1 MQINI
6 PGRADRDE
14 SDGQHDSPDWKEG
27 QTASKDA
34 LIDADNLQ
42 CIEFKVDGGWSGSC
56 CHRDVDY
63 GDGDGDGDVDG
74 DDIDDDYEVCL
85 NYDG

>member
-27 QTASKDA
+27 QKMHS
-34 LIDADNLQ
+34 LLRIIILQ
-42 CIEFKVDGGWSGSC
+42 CIAFKVNGCWSGSC

-63 GDGDGDGDVDG
+63 GDG